1 MKKVTFQTSYGSYL
15 SFYGDRRLTF
25 IPLIRNLDDKWSG
38 KDGGHYFL
46 FNMLG
51 EGKNKIT
58 IDCIPM
64 VYEFAEVFPKEL
76 PCLHPYREIN
86 FSIELYP
93 GTDPIS
99 IAPYRMAPVELKELN
114 IQLQELQTKG
124 FIRPSTSPWGA
135 PVLFVKKKDGSCD
148 HGLCDR
154 IAKNSPK

>member
-1 MKKVTFQTSYGSYL
+1 M
-15 SFYGDRRLTF
+15 
-25 IPLIRNLDDKWSG
+25 DDKWLR

-64 VYEFAEVFPKEL
+64 VCEFVEVFLKEL
-76 PCLHPYREIN
+76 PCLPSHKEID

-93 GTDPIS
+93 GIDPIT

-114 IQLQELQTKG
+114 IQLQESQSKR
-124 FIRPSTSPWGA
+124 FIQPSTLPWGA
-135 PVLFVKKKDGSCD
+135 LVLFVKKKDGSCD

>member
-1 MKKVTFQTSYGSYL
+1 M
-15 SFYGDRRLTF
+15 
-25 IPLIRNLDDKWSG
+25 DDKWLR

-64 VYEFAEVFPKEL
+64 VCEFVEVFLKEL
-76 PCLHPYREIN
+76 PCLPSHKEID

-93 GTDPIS
+93 GIDPIT
-99 IAPYRMAPVELKELN
+99 IAPYRMAPIELKELN
-114 IQLQELQTKG
+114 IQLQELQSKG
-124 FIRPSTSPWGA
+124 FIQPSTLPWGA
-135 PVLFVKKKDGSCD
+135 LVLFVKKKDGSCD